1 MPQVVSRFIL
11 EFDEQGI
18 CTKAG
23 IGLTNVNPTPLRAVR
38 SEAALV
44 GTSLDD
50 DAIASAAQYASEDCN
65 PSSDLRGDID
75 YKRHIIRAVTKK
87 MINKA
92 KQRAFKN

>member
-1 MPQVVSRFIL
+1 M
-11 EFDEQGI
+11 DEQGI

-50 DAIASAAQYASEDCN
+50 AAIALAAQYASEDCN
-65 PSSDLRGDID
+65 PSTDLRGDID
-75 YKRHIIRAVTKK
+75 YKRHIIRAVTKR
-87 MINKA
+87 MINKS
-92 KQRAFKN
+92 KERAFKN